1 MPLLTLKFFEQQRS
15 SRAVSMQRFREDVVV
30 QTELLD
36 DIIAQRET
44 CFWQGRIAMVF
55 FDFEGFWGSQLEF
68 K

>member
-15 SRAVSMQRFREDVVV
+15 SRAVSMQRFQEDFVV

-36 DIIAQRET
+36 DIIAQREI
-44 CFWQGRIAMVF
+44 CLWQGRIAMVPF
-55 FDFEGFWGSQLEF
+55 ETEGFWGSQLEF